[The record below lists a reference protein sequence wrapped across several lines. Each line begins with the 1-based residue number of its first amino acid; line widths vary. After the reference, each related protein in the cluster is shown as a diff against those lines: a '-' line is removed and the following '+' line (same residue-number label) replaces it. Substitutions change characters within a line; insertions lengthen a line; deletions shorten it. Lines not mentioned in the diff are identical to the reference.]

1 MKDLKLDV
9 SKTAVLAMDF
19 QERIVSMNAMAKE
32 RGVIQKAKAVL
43 DNARRAGLPIIHIV
57 IQFREG
63 YPEVSYRNRMFSG
76 VKQMGLFVIGQE
88 ETKIHKDLAP
98 VEGDIVVSRPRVNAF
113 YNSDLQSVLASRE
126 VNTLV
131 LMGIATNWVVEG
143 TARYATD
150 ADYRVIVL
158 EDCCAGISVE
168 AHDFSITNILSAIAE
183 VYSSEEFLANLK

>member
-1 MKDLKLDV
+1 MKDLQLDA

-32 RGVIQKAKAVL
+32 RGVMQKAKAVL
-43 DNARRAGLPIIHIV
+43 DGARRAGLPIIHIV

-63 YPEVSYRNRMFSG
+63 YPEVSSRNRMFSG

-88 ETKIHKDLAP
+88 ETKIHKDLDP

-113 YNSDLQSVLASRE
+113 YNSDLQSVLTSKE

-168 AHDFSITNILSAIAE
+168 AHDFSITDILSAIAE
-183 VYSSEEFLANLK
+183 VSSSEEFLANLK

>member
-32 RGVIQKAKAVL
+32 RGVMQKAKAVL
-43 DNARRAGLPIIHIV
+43 YGARRVGLPIIHIV

-63 YPEVSYRNRMFSG
+63 YPEISSRNRMFSG

-88 ETKIHKDLAP
+88 ETKIHRDLDP
-98 VEGDIVVSRPRVNAF
+98 VAGDIVVSRPRVNAL
-113 YNSDLQSVLASRE
+113 YNSDLQSILTSKE

-183 VYSSEEFLANLK
+183 VSSSEEFLANLQ

>member
-9 SKTAVLAMDF
+9 NRTAVLAMDF

-32 RGVIQKAKAVL
+32 RGVMQKAKAVL
-43 DNARRAGLPIIHIV
+43 DGARRAGLPIIHIV

-63 YPEVSYRNRMFSG
+63 YPEVSSRNRMFSG
-76 VKQMGLFVIGQE
+76 IKQVGLFVIGQE
-88 ETKIHKDLAP
+88 ETKIHKDLDP

-113 YNSDLQSVLASRE
+113 YNSDLQSILTSKE

-183 VYSSEEFLANLK
+183 VSSSEEFLANLK

>member
-19 QERIVSMNAMAKE
+19 QERIVSMNATAKE
-32 RGVIQKAKAVL
+32 RGVMQRAKAVL
-43 DNARRAGLPIIHIV
+43 DDARQAGLPIIHIV

-63 YPEVSYRNRMFSG
+63 YPEVSSRNRMFSG

-88 ETKIHKDLAP
+88 ETNIHKDLDP

-113 YNSDLQSVLASRE
+113 YNSDLQSILTSKE

-183 VYSSEEFLANLK
+183 VSSSEEFLANLK

>member
-1 MKDLKLDV
+1 
-9 SKTAVLAMDF
+9 MDF

-32 RGVIQKAKAVL
+32 RDVMQKAKAVL
-43 DNARRAGLPIIHIV
+43 DGARRAGLPIIHIV

-63 YPEVSYRNRMFSG
+63 YPEVSSRNRMFSG
-76 VKQMGLFVIGQE
+76 IKQVGLFVIGQE
-88 ETKIHKDLAP
+88 ETKIHKDLDP

-113 YNSDLQSVLASRE
+113 YNSDLQSILTSKE

-183 VYSSEEFLANLK
+183 VSSSQEFLANLK